1 MSSKEV
7 ANAFRWYRALSK
19 HRGAARELAQ
29 ATRYTNFSLQH
40 AWEKFD
46 CQTQLLTREAFVP
59 LMKRNPEVFDS
70 DIANFNPVY
79 FSLMKPSGNIYP
91 EGFAAAKQAA
101 KEAELA
107 AAAEKSKEAAK
118 N

>member
-19 HRGAARELAQ
+19 HRGLGRELSH

-40 AWEKFD
+40 AWGKFD

-70 DIANFNPVY
+70 DIANFDPVY
-79 FSLMKPSGNIYP
+79 FSLMKPSGDIYP
-91 EGFAAAKQAA
+91 EAIAAAK
-101 KEAELA
+101 A
-107 AAAEKSKEAAK
+107 AAQSAPEKEDDPKEEAK
-118 N
+118 